1 MKILILNPVSTAIWN
16 ETVRQYIE
24 AIASPETSFNVANL
38 DEGPESI
45 EHEHE
50 VVEAA
55 PLTVKR
61 IIEAEREGYRGVI
74 INCFD
79 DPGLHAA
86 REKVSIP
93 VLGIGETSITL
104 ALTLAP
110 TIGIISTGSNSK
122 IYYRR
127 KALNLGFTNR
137 IVYCSGIDVGVL
149 ELRKNIDTV
158 LEKLYL
164 EGRRAVEDYNARGI
178 VLGCGGFI
186 GVAKRL
192 EEMLKVPVIDPT
204 LITFKFMEGILKLN
218 YTHSRVN

>member
-16 ETVRQYIE
+16 APVKQYIE
-24 AIASPETSFNVANL
+24 AIASPETSFNVTNL

-45 EHEHE
+45 EQEHE

-55 PLTVKR
+55 PLAVKR
-61 IIEAEREGYRGVI
+61 TIEAEKEGYNGVI

-110 TIGIISTGSNSK
+110 TIGIISTGSSSK
-122 IYYRR
+122 IYYRK

-149 ELRKNIDTV
+149 DLRKNIDTV

-164 EGRRAVEDYNARGI
+164 EGKQAVEDYNARGI

-186 GVAKRL
+186 GIAKKL

-204 LITFKFMEGILKLN
+204 PITFKFMECLLKLN
-218 YTHSRVN
+218 YTHSRY